1 MRRDRAV
8 GISDAAVGDGKPV
21 EAYAVARRSIK
32 GGKQQAKTDIVV
44 ATDARVAALLKAL
57 RADPELAPAVDAY
70 GKQVGESGR
79 KFGKNGLK
87 TEGGKL
93 FALFTQGTLVVKL
106 PSERVA
112 TLVAQ
117 GVGKPF
123 DPGHGRLMK
132 GWLTV
137 TSAKASW
144 TELTKEAYV
153 LVKGSKGS

>member
-1 MRRDRAV
+1 MKSAKQPARTE
-8 GISDAAVGDGKPV
+8 AA
-21 EAYAVARRSIK
+21 
-32 GGKQQAKTDIVV
+32 GGS
-44 ATDARVAALLKAL
+44 DARVAALLKVL
-57 RADPELAPAVDAY
+57 QADPELAPVIDAY
-70 GKQVGESGR
+70 EKQAGESGR
-79 KFGKNGLK
+79 KFGRNGLK

-112 TLVAQ
+112 SLVAQ
-117 GVGKPF
+117 RVGKPF

-144 TELTKEAYV
+144 TELAREAYV
-153 LVKGSKGS
+153 FVKASKGS